1 MDRSAGWS
9 GSGSIIAPEIVSRR
23 RPKCGLK
30 QALGK
35 PAFRDHGSPALAA
48 PCVVRSDKPL
58 IWTTDV
64 RHSNRETPTTR
75 LTRRTILAAAPS
87 ALAAAALPARA
98 AKNYGPGVTDTEI
111 KIGNTGPYSGPLAN
125 ASPIPLSEEAYF
137 KMINAQGGVNGRKI
151 TWISY
156 DDGYSPP
163 KTVEMT
169 RKLVEEDQVL
179 LLSGSIGTPTNTA
192 VWHYLNEKKVPQ
204 LFPGTG
210 ATKWD
215 DPKGHPWTMAF
226 FISYQAEGRIYASYI
241 LKNKPDAKIAVLYQ
255 NDDFGKDY
263 LKGLVDGLGAKA
275 ASMIKIKVSYET
287 SDPTV
292 DSQIIQLQASGCDVL
307 VTVAIP
313 KFGSLAIRKM
323 AEIDWKP
330 LHILNG
336 IASSVGATLKPAG
349 LENAKGIISDNS
361 FKDPTDPQWQNDAG
375 YKQWVSFMDKYYPN
389 GDKTDNQC
397 VYGYSIGQTT
407 VQVLK
412 QCGDDLTREN
422 VMKQAASMH
431 NFELPMLL
439 PGIVINTT
447 PTDFQMIK
455 QAQMRRFNGERYVPF
470 GPVIS
475 GATVS

>member
-1 MDRSAGWS
+1 MT
-9 GSGSIIAPEIVSRR
+9 
-23 RPKCGLK
+23 
-30 QALGK
+30 
-35 PAFRDHGSPALAA
+35 H
-48 PCVVRSDKPL
+48 
-58 IWTTDV
+58 
-64 RHSNRETPTTR
+64 

-87 ALAAAALPARA
+87 ALAVAALPARA
-98 AKNYGPGVTDTEI
+98 AKKYGPGVTDTEI

-125 ASPIPLSEEAYF
+125 ASPIPLSMKAYF
-137 KMINAQGGVNGRKI
+137 EMINAQGGVNGRKI

-169 RKLVEEDQVL
+169 RKLVEEDNVL
-179 LLSGSIGTPTNTA
+179 LMSGSVGTPTNTA

-204 LFPGTG
+204 LFPSTG

-215 DPKGHPWTMAF
+215 DPKGHPWTMGF
-226 FISYQAEGRIYASYI
+226 FVSYQAEGHIYAAYI

-263 LKGLVDGLGAKA
+263 LKGVVDGLGAKA
-275 ASMIKIKVSYET
+275 ASMIKAKTSYET
-287 SDPTV
+287 TDPTV
-292 DSQIIQLQASGCDVL
+292 DSQIIELQASGCDVL

-323 AEIDWKP
+323 AEIKWKP

-361 FKDPTDPQWQNDAG
+361 FKDPTDPQWLNDAG
-375 YKQWVSFMDKYYPN
+375 YKQWLSFMEKYYPN
-389 GDKTDNQC
+389 GDKTDQQT
-397 VYGYSIGQTT
+397 VYGYSIAETT

-412 QCGDDLTREN
+412 RCGDDLTREN
-422 VMKQAASMH
+422 VMQQSANLH
-431 NFELPMLL
+431 GLELPMLL
-439 PGIVINTT
+439 PGIVINTS
-447 PTDFQMIK
+447 PTDFAPIK
-455 QAQMRRFNGERYVPF
+455 QAQMRRFDGERYVPF
-470 GPVIS
+470 GTVLS
-475 GATVS
+475 GGIG